1 MSAIYSAIDA
11 HGWLLDAAA
20 LLALGIGTLWLVALA
35 VADVARAWREGGEP

>member
-1 MSAIYSAIDA
+1 MSALFDAIDA
-11 HGWLLDAAA
+11 NAWLLDAAS